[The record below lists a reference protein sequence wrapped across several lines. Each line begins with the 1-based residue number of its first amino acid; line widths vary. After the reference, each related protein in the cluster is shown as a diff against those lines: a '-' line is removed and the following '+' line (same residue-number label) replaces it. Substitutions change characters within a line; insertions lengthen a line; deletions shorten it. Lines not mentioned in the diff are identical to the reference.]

1 MSRAATQTSS
11 SAKRH
16 RALAM
21 HASLTAAPPAAL
33 LGSRRPTA
41 ARLRARASARP
52 ALARR
57 AAPPPPRASAA
68 DDASSDAADAPIAPA
83 ERKMVVAVT
92 GATGF
97 VGKALVAR
105 LQSEGHEVRV
115 LTRNALAARLAMPQA
130 ALAGAKFYAWDTMKG
145 KIEWYDAVRGCTGV
159 VNLAGAPIANPWSEA
174 YKKTLVDSRL
184 RATKRVADAIN
195 ALPADERPTL
205 VTSSAV
211 GYYGASKRAEGFDET
226 SRPGKDF
233 LADLCV
239 RWEAAARRA
248 KTTTTVVRTGVVLEK
263 DGGAL
268 GKMLPAFRLY
278 AGGPLGAGDQYV
290 SWVHRDDL
298 TRLVCEALREPAKYE
313 GVVNGVAPTPV
324 TMAGLCESVAEAT
337 GRPNWL
343 PVPGFALR
351 AALGEGAAVV
361 LDGQKVLPKRAE
373 ALGFEFQYEE
383 IDEAMEAIV

>member
-1 MSRAATQTSS
+1 
-11 SAKRH
+11 
-16 RALAM
+16 M

-57 AAPPPPRASAA
+57 AAPQPPRASAA
-68 DDASSDAADAPIAPA
+68 DDASSDAADAPIAPSS
-83 ERKMVVAVT
+83 RKMVVAVT

-268 GKMLPAFRLY
+268 GKMLPAFRLF